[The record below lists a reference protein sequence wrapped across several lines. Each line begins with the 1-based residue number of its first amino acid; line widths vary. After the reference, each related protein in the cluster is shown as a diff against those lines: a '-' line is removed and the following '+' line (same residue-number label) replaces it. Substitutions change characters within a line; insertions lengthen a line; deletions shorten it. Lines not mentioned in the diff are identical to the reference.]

1 MEFIILVI
9 EFVLN
14 IMDDGYKV
22 IVGVMEGENWDNE
35 LEEVMD
41 FFNV

>member
-1 MEFIILVI
+1 MDFIILVV

-22 IVGVMEGENWDNE
+22 IVMEGENWDNE
-35 LEEVMD
+35 LEEVED

>member
-1 MEFIILVI
+1 MEFIILDI

-22 IVGVMEGENWDNE
+22 IVGVMEGENWDDE

-41 FFNV
+41 FFSV